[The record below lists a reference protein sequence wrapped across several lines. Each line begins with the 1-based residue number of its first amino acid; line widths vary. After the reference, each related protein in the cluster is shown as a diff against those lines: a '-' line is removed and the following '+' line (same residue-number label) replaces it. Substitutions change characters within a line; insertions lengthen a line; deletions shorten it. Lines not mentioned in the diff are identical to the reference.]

1 LKINSKYFEHNL
13 RENIQNFNIIFLYGT
28 NIGLVEL
35 LYKKALKI
43 LKVDINDPFSVS
55 KLDGTEFK
63 ENPSILHDNI
73 CTLSI
78 FSQKRF
84 IMLDL
89 MYISITKNIENV
101 ILEAIE
107 EINENNFLFIKCGN
121 LKQNAFLRYFQ
132 SKRNSIL
139 TPCYEENT
147 NTIYEEISNLFSK
160 HQLSFNK
167 AFIKNLSLKF
177 NSDSLTNKMEVDK
190 IDTFLENNKNVT
202 EQMLYSLISNNNE
215 ANLSKV
221 VESCSNG
228 NPSYALS
235 YFENIYENQNTTI
248 ALIRMFVS
256 HYKLIERI
264 LLLTKSGDSIL
275 HVVDNIK
282 PPIFFKKKEFI
293 IFQCKLWNLKLVNII
308 LLRLI
313 DLEIKCK
320 LNSLS
325 EKIFMSQFILLISKL
340 AKGRVKT

>member
-1 LKINSKYFEHNL
+1 MKINSKYFEYNL

-28 NIGLVEL
+28 NVGLVEL

-43 LKVDINDPFSVS
+43 LKVDTTDPFSVS

-73 CTLSI
+73 CTLNI

-107 EINENNFLFIKCGN
+107 EIDENSFLFIKCGH
-121 LKQNAFLRYFQ
+121 LIQNAFLRHFQ
-132 SKRNSIL
+132 NKKNSIL
-139 TPCYEENT
+139 TPCYEEDN
-147 NTIYEEISNLFSK
+147 NNIYQEISNLFSK
-160 HQLSFNK
+160 HQLNFNK

-177 NSDSLTNKMEVDK
+177 NSDSLTNKMEIDK

-202 EQMLYSLISNNNE
+202 EQMLYSLISNNYE
-215 ANLSKV
+215 ANLSKII
-221 VESCSNG
+221 ESCSNG

-256 HYKLIERI
+256 HFKLIERI
-264 LLLTKSGDSIL
+264 LLLTKSGDNIL
-275 HVVDNIK
+275 HVVENIK
-282 PPIFFKKKEFI
+282 PQIFFKKKEFI
-293 IFQCKLWNLKLVNII
+293 IFQCKLWNLKSVNLI

-313 DLEIKCK
+313 DLEIMCK